1 MIMSVLAKCLLYS
14 VLKLYGEAWFLSHLD
29 ITAKRAASYPKQ
41 RIYYHDYCWRVLYR
55 PITQQDDSWRI
66 AVITVIS
73 GLHTNEAKGSALLC
87 IDLFV
92 SLYAFSNKRIFD
104 RRLNCNTRHCFA
116 QSFTSRKDKLSTLFS
131 VDHWFM
137 ARKQQLQCTCFLAR
151 ARNCFPLVTTSR
163 LENGKVFSKSV
174 SQLNKVKC
182 TTFLNWVSRC
192 CI

>member
-1 MIMSVLAKCLLYS
+1 MVTDQDNIRFLMIMSVLAKCLLYS

-29 ITAKRAASYPKQ
+29 ITVKRAASYPKQ
-41 RIYYHDYCWRVLYR
+41 RINYHDYCWRVLYR

-73 GLHTNEAKGSALLC
+73 GLHTNEAKVSALLC

-116 QSFTSRKDKLSTLFS
+116 QSFTSRKDKLSI
-131 VDHWFM
+131 
-137 ARKQQLQCTCFLAR
+137 C
-151 ARNCFPLVTTSR
+151 
-163 LENGKVFSKSV
+163 
-174 SQLNKVKC
+174 SQLTIGSWHVNSNC
-182 TTFLNWVSRC
+182 NAGAF
-192 CI
+192 